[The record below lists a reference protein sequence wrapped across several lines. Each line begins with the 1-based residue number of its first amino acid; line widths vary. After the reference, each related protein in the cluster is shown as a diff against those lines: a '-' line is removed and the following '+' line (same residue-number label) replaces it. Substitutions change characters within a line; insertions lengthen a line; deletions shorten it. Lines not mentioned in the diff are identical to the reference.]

1 MTIAS
6 ASVLAQ
12 ALVIL
17 SEAGILSARRRC
29 VRLGGEAK
37 NLSCSFASFFTQ
49 KRDSSRRFIEPRKD
63 PCGPFARRAQN
74 VSADPI
80 AASPQSC
87 HSEEARHGALFA
99 PQGGTT
105 RDLLFPAIL
114 RKSRSLVARPH
125 EDMQASFLGMTTT
138 KWSRSAPAIVAVL
151 FALAVVLAA
160 PAPARATIRYEISLA
175 HPAEHQFHVTMTVPN
190 ALGDLVAQMPA
201 WNALYQ
207 IRDFAY
213 RVTDFRA
220 ADAGGN
226 SLAVHR
232 LDKETWRIEVSKLPL
247 AGRAEIRI
255 EYNSFWDDPGPFDTQ
270 LNNEHA
276 FINPAMIL
284 CYIPERRGEDT
295 SVQFRH
301 LVPGW
306 RVAMELR
313 HEGPQAIGEPSYQA
327 ESYDALVDVP
337 VEIGRFDEWSFQA
350 GSGPTERTIRI
361 VYHGDA
367 VDRSA
372 LTRMLSEIVN
382 YETRLMGDAP
392 FPEYTFILHVGQ
404 NYGGGGMEHA
414 NSTAISVGSY
424 ATLANVSA
432 HEFFHLWNV
441 KRISPQSLE
450 PVDYTREMWTPVLW
464 FAEGVTST
472 YAAYTLER
480 TGIWNHTQFL
490 TDLGSQITELES
502 RPARAWQSAEES
514 SLDTW
519 FDRYPLYDRPDFS
532 ISYYNKGQ
540 LLGIALDILIR
551 DATDNRASLDD
562 VLRRLNQQYA
572 QRGRFY
578 PDSAGI
584 EEAVEEV
591 VHTANAGSANPAAGD
606 FPGFFKRY
614 VSGTDE
620 MPFADLLSLA
630 GFALKTEGGKRAALG
645 FSVGRD
651 SAGTALV
658 SDLDLSSAAAR
669 IGIREGDVIVSLDG
683 ADLPRNVERWLR
695 GRSPGEMV
703 RMRIRRGG
711 RESEMVFALGSEA
724 AQVFAV
730 EEMPRPSERQLR
742 IRNGLFQGTTERAP
756 APR

>member
-1 MTIAS
+1 MVICGCPILRAH
-6 ASVLAQ
+6 AG
-12 ALVIL
+12 ALPTGQEEVARKHNRGPNNREGWDPPLFLI
-17 SEAGILSARRRC
+17 GILLC
-29 VRLGGEAK
+29 
-37 NLSCSFASFFTQ
+37 
-49 KRDSSRRFIEPRKD
+49 
-63 PCGPFARRAQN
+63 
-74 VSADPI
+74 
-80 AASPQSC
+80 
-87 HSEEARHGALFA
+87 
-99 PQGGTT
+99 
-105 RDLLFPAIL
+105 
-114 RKSRSLVARPH
+114 
-125 EDMQASFLGMTTT
+125 
-138 KWSRSAPAIVAVL
+138 AVT
-151 FALAVVLAA
+151 FVLAA
-160 PAPARATIRYEISLA
+160 PTPARATIRYEISLA
-175 HPAEHQFHVTMTVPN
+175 HRAEHQFHVSMIIPGVRSSVTV
-190 ALGDLVAQMPA
+190 QMPA

-213 RVTDFRA
+213 RVSGFRA
-220 ADAGGN
+220 VDAAGN
-226 SLAVHR
+226 ALDVRR
-232 LDKETWRIEVSKLPL
+232 LDKETWRIELPAEHFATV
-247 AGRAEIRI
+247 AGEVHI
-255 EYNSFWDDPGPFDTQ
+255 EYTSFWDDPGPFDTQ
-270 LNNEHA
+270 LNDDHA
-276 FINPAMIL
+276 FLNLAMVL

-295 SVQFRH
+295 AVQFRD
-301 LVPGW
+301 LPPGW
-306 RVAMELR
+306 HVAMELVKQ
-313 HEGPQAIGEPSYQA
+313 GPQAPAEPGYQA
-327 ESYDALVDVP
+327 ANYDALVDAP

-350 GSGPTERTIRI
+350 GSGPTERTIR
-361 VYHGDA
+361 VVLHGDA
-367 VDRSA
+367 VDHSA

-490 TDLGSQITELES
+490 ADLGSQITELES
-502 RPARAWQSAEES
+502 RPARTWQSAEES
-514 SLDTW
+514 SIDTW
-519 FDRYPLYDRPDFS
+519 FDKYPLYDRPDFS

-540 LLGIALDILIR
+540 LLGVALDILIR

-572 QRGRFY
+572 QRGHFY
-578 PDSAGI
+578 ADSAGI
-584 EEAVEEV
+584 EETMEEV
-591 VHTANAGSANPAAGD
+591 VRTANAGSANPAASD
-606 FPGFFKRY
+606 FLAFFKRY

-620 MPFADLLSLA
+620 MPFADLLSRA

-645 FSVGRD
+645 FAVGRD

-658 SDLDLSSAAAR
+658 TDLDLSSAAAR
-669 IGIREGDVIVSLDG
+669 IGIREGDAIVSLDG

-724 AQVFAV
+724 AQIFAV

-742 IRNGLFQGTTERAP
+742 IRNGLFQGSTDRAP
-756 APR
+756 SPR

>member
-1 MTIAS
+1 
-6 ASVLAQ
+6 
-12 ALVIL
+12 
-17 SEAGILSARRRC
+17 
-29 VRLGGEAK
+29 
-37 NLSCSFASFFTQ
+37 
-49 KRDSSRRFIEPRKD
+49 
-63 PCGPFARRAQN
+63 
-74 VSADPI
+74 
-80 AASPQSC
+80 
-87 HSEEARHGALFA
+87 
-99 PQGGTT
+99 
-105 RDLLFPAIL
+105 
-114 RKSRSLVARPH
+114 
-125 EDMQASFLGMTTT
+125 
-138 KWSRSAPAIVAVL
+138 
-151 FALAVVLAA
+151 
-160 PAPARATIRYEISLA
+160 
-175 HPAEHQFHVTMTVPN
+175 
-190 ALGDLVAQMPA
+190 
-201 WNALYQ
+201 
-207 IRDFAY
+207 
-213 RVTDFRA
+213 
-220 ADAGGN
+220 
-226 SLAVHR
+226 
-232 LDKETWRIEVSKLPL
+232 
-247 AGRAEIRI
+247 
-255 EYNSFWDDPGPFDTQ
+255 
-270 LNNEHA
+270 
-276 FINPAMIL
+276 
-284 CYIPERRGEDT
+284 
-295 SVQFRH
+295 
-301 LVPGW
+301 
-306 RVAMELR
+306 
-313 HEGPQAIGEPSYQA
+313 
-327 ESYDALVDVP
+327 
-337 VEIGRFDEWSFQA
+337 
-350 GSGPTERTIRI
+350 
-361 VYHGDA
+361 
-367 VDRSA
+367 
-372 LTRMLSEIVN
+372 MLSEIVD

-450 PVDYTREMWTPVLW
+450 PVDYAREMWTPVLW

-490 TDLGSQITELES
+490 ADLGSQITELDS
-502 RPARAWQSAEES
+502 RPARTWQCAEES

-519 FDRYPLYDRPDFS
+519 FDKYPLYDRPDFS

-540 LLGIALDILIR
+540 LLGVALDILIR

-562 VLRRLNQQYA
+562 VMRRLNQQYA

-591 VHTANAGSANPAAGD
+591 VRTANAGSANPAASD

-645 FSVGRD
+645 FAVGRD

-658 SDLDLSSAAAR
+658 TDLDLSSAAAR
-669 IGIREGDVIVSLDG
+669 IGVREGDVIVSLDG

-742 IRNGLFQGTTERAP
+742 IRNGMFQGSTDRAL